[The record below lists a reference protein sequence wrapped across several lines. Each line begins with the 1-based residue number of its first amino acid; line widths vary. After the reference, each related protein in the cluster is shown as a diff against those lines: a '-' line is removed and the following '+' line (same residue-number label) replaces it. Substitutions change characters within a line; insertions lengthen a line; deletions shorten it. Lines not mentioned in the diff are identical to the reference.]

1 MVAKL
6 GTTIT
11 ATKSGDPSLAAG
23 VATNG
28 VIQPWIAQMLRC
40 PRKHQVIIGARLP
53 AGTKILCLH
62 VLGQTISTV
71 PLPIAVSQP
80 VDAETE
86 GAETQVMFRLVV
98 PAMGT
103 AMWTAMGTVKTSYL
117 WLYAQTPYHQ
127 LHPSLSCSVWFSC
140 VLCSQGAI
148 ARVLLTQR
156 ISLDFIERQLSVAT
170 LRKGLSRSSQPKSKV

>member
-28 VIQPWIAQMLRC
+28 VIQPWTAQMLRC
-40 PRKHQVIIGARLP
+40 PRKHQVIIGARQP

-86 GAETQVMFRLVV
+86 GAEPQVNIRLL
-98 PAMGT
+98 PAMG
-103 AMWTAMGTVKTSYL
+103 TAMGTVKTSYL